1 MATSLIRSR
10 AAITG
15 TNDRLSWNEIKDGAV
30 LQEDGVI
37 VAVGTY
43 DDLHRKHPTVP
54 VIGNGK
60 EILLPGFVN
69 GHHHV
74 GLTPVQL
81 GSPDMPL
88 ELWFITRMV
97 IRNLDLYLD
106 TLYSAF
112 EMIGSGITT
121 VQHIQ
126 GWMPGTLPDV
136 EKRAT
141 ETIKRLRGCRHARQL
156 LLRRARPEPA
166 RLPGRR
172 GVREE
177 PAEGTAGPDAALV
190 RPLPDEPR
198 RCDGHVQVVPFAAS
212 QQAPGEDP
220 ARARQPALVLRQGA
234 DGAVRRLVEVQR
246 ADAHASGRDRLPE
259 GIRQAARRLHGA
271 GVHRPLRHGER
282 AADLGPRRVAEREG
296 HRSAG
301 RGQGLRLPQLLV
313 QLPPALGRGGA
324 ELLREEGHQHRDR
337 PRRGRHQR
345 RPRHAAGAEAR
356 AARPSRAR
364 HGRGGRADHGAGAA
378 HGDRRRREDDAVRH
392 ARSARS
398 RSARRPTWC

>member
-15 TNDRLSWNEIKDGAV
+15 TNDRFSWNEIKDGAV

-43 DDLHRKHPTVP
+43 DDLHRKLRTVP
-54 VIGNGK
+54 VIGTGK

-97 IRNLDLYLD
+97 IRNVDLYLD

-141 ETIKRLRGCRHARQL
+141 ETIRAYEDIGMRVSYCYAVRDQNRLVYQADEEFVAGL
-156 LLRRARPEPA
+156 PKEPPGPMERVVH
-166 RLPGRR
+166 RLK
-172 GVREE
+172 VSLH
-177 PAEGTAGPDAALV
+177 AALDMFQAF
-190 RPLPDEPR
+190 PLPP
-198 RCDGHVQVVPFAAS
+198 HQKP
-212 QQAPGEDP
+212 PGE
-220 ARARQPALVLRQGA
+220 
-234 DGAVRRLVEVQR
+234 
-246 ADAHASGRDRLPE
+246 
-259 GIRQAARRLHGA
+259 
-271 GVHRPLRHGER
+271 
-282 AADLGPRRVAEREG
+282 
-296 HRSAG
+296 
-301 RGQGLRLPQLLV
+301 
-313 QLPPALGRGGA
+313 
-324 ELLREEGHQHRDR
+324 
-337 PRRGRHQR
+337 
-345 RPRHAAGAEAR
+345 
-356 AARPSRAR
+356 
-364 HGRGGRADHGAGAA
+364 
-378 HGDRRRREDDAVRH
+378 
-392 ARSARS
+392 
-398 RSARRPTWC
+398 